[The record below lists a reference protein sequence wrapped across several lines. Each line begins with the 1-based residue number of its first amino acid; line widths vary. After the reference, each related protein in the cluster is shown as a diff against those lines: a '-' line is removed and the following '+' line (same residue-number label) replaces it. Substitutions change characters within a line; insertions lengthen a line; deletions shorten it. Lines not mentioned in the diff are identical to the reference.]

1 MPDRRWAGSSI
12 FGPEETVMANIDP
25 ILNFGPPKEIQI
37 TPSQETP
44 ARVQDPS
51 SFGDMFSSFLKDVN
65 TMQNRADTSIQK
77 MVTGEIKDVHQ
88 VMLAV
93 GEAKVAFNLLL
104 EIRNKTMEAYQEVM
118 RMRG

>member
-1 MPDRRWAGSSI
+1 MADLNPI
-12 FGPEETVMANIDP
+12 FNVG
-25 ILNFGPPKEIQI
+25 LPKEI
-37 TPSQETP
+37 EL
-44 ARVQDPS
+44 APS
-51 SFGDMFSSFLKDVN
+51 SQPAAKPKEGGVNFNDMFNGFLKDVN
-65 TMQNRADTSIQK
+65 EMQLKADQSIQK
-77 MVTGEIKDVHQ
+77 MVSGEVKDVHQ

>member
-1 MPDRRWAGSSI
+1 MAEVNPI
-12 FGPEETVMANIDP
+12 F
-25 ILNFGPPKEIQI
+25 NFGPPKEID
-37 TPSQETP
+37 P
-44 ARVQDPS
+44 AGSPFQVPVKPAEGGAN
-51 SFGDMFSSFLKDVN
+51 FNDMFNGFLKDVN
-65 TMQNRADTSIQK
+65 EMQLKADESIQK
-77 MVTGEIKDVHQ
+77 MVSGEIKDVHQ

>member
-1 MPDRRWAGSSI
+1 MADVNPI
-12 FGPEETVMANIDP
+12 F
-25 ILNFGPPKEIQI
+25 NFGPPKEIELS
-37 TPSQETP
+37 PSNQP
-44 ARVQDPS
+44 AAKPKEGGAD
-51 SFGDMFSSFLKDVN
+51 FNAMFNGFLKDVN
-65 TMQNRADTSIQK
+65 EMQLKADQSIQK
-77 MVTGEIKDVHQ
+77 MVSGEVKDVHQ

>member
-1 MPDRRWAGSSI
+1 MADLNPI
-12 FGPEETVMANIDP
+12 FNV
-25 ILNFGPPKEIQI
+25 GPPKEIELAPASQ
-37 TPSQETP
+37 PSIKPKEGG
-44 ARVQDPS
+44 AN
-51 SFGDMFSSFLKDVN
+51 FNDMFTGFLKDVN
-65 TMQNRADTSIQK
+65 EMQLKADQSIQK
-77 MVTGEIKDVHQ
+77 MVSGEVKDVHQ

>member
-1 MPDRRWAGSSI
+1 SI
-12 FGPEETVMANIDP
+12 K
-25 ILNFGPPKEIQI
+25 PKEGG
-37 TPSQETP
+37 
-44 ARVQDPS
+44 AN
-51 SFGDMFSSFLKDVN
+51 FNDMFTGFLKDVN
-65 TMQNRADTSIQK
+65 EMQLKADQSIQK
-77 MVTGEIKDVHQ
+77 MVSGEVKDVHQ

>member
-1 MPDRRWAGSSI
+1 
-12 FGPEETVMANIDP
+12 
-25 ILNFGPPKEIQI
+25 
-37 TPSQETP
+37 
-44 ARVQDPS
+44 
-51 SFGDMFSSFLKDVN
+51 
-65 TMQNRADTSIQK
+65 MQQKADQSIQK
-77 MVTGEIKDVHQ
+77 MVSGEIKDVHQ

>member
-1 MPDRRWAGSSI
+1 MADVNPI
-12 FGPEETVMANIDP
+12 F
-25 ILNFGPPKEIQI
+25 NFGPPKEIEL
-37 TPSQETP
+37 S
-44 ARVQDPS
+44 PS
-51 SFGDMFSSFLKDVN
+51 SQPTAKPKEGGADFNAMFNGFLKDVN
-65 TMQNRADTSIQK
+65 EMQLKADQSIQK
-77 MVTGEIKDVHQ
+77 MVSGEVKDVHQ

>member
-1 MPDRRWAGSSI
+1 MADMNPI
-12 FGPEETVMANIDP
+12 FNVGPNNVE
-25 ILNFGPPKEIQI
+25 LNPGGQQPAIKPKEGG
-37 TPSQETP
+37 
-44 ARVQDPS
+44 AD
-51 SFGDMFSSFLKDVN
+51 FGAMFNGFLKDVN
-65 TMQNRADTSIQK
+65 EMQQKADQSIQK
-77 MVTGEIKDVHQ
+77 MVSGEIKDVHQ